1 MAALELVIAG
11 FGGQGILF
19 LGEMLTRAAVLEGK
33 HATWM
38 PSYGP
43 EQRGGTATCTVV
55 ISPEPIGSPVVAD
68 PDAVIVLNRPS
79 MEKFEPRVR
88 PGGLLIIN
96 ASMVDRA
103 ASRRDLTVIA
113 IDAAAEA
120 RALERPQVANMVL
133 LGALLAARP
142 VVAIETV
149 ARALAG
155 HFPADRQYLVDVNVA
170 ALVRGAAAAVCQ
182 LPGAAPAHV

>member
-1 MAALELVIAG
+1 MASMELVIAG

-19 LGEMLTRAAVLEGK
+19 MGEMLTRAAVLEGQ

-55 ISPEPIGSPVVAD
+55 ISSEPIGSPVVAD
-68 PDAVIVLNRPS
+68 PDAVIVMNRPS
-79 MEKFEPRVR
+79 MDKFEPRVR
-88 PGGLLIIN
+88 SGGVLVVN
-96 ASMVDRA
+96 TSMVDRPA
-103 ASRRDLTVIA
+103 TRHDLTVVPV
-113 IDAAAEA
+113 DAAAEA
-120 RALERPQVANMVL
+120 KALERPQVANMVL

-149 ARALAG
+149 VRALAG
-155 HFPADRQYLVDVNVA
+155 HFPADRQHLVEVNVA
-170 ALVRGAAAAVCQ
+170 ALTKGAAAVVRQAS
-182 LPGAAPAHV
+182 GAPAHA